1 MFSGSDVKDEAV
13 DTLNLVVVAN
23 GYGVVNDV
31 TNRLVTV
38 DNSVFQGKTFALFQ
52 GEFSAEANSLPIF
65 GMDMVVP
72 EKIVFL
78 DFLVTVAKD
87 LQAIRADVEG
97 AQLVVQAVGHHG
109 RIFK

>member
-13 DTLNLVVVAN
+13 DTLNPVVLGN
-23 GYGVVNDV
+23 WDGVINDM
-31 TNRLVTV
+31 THRLIAV
-38 DNSVFQGKTFALFQ
+38 DNSVFKGKTFGLFQ
-52 GEFSAEANSLPIF
+52 VEFPAESDSLPIF
-65 GMDMVVP
+65 GMDVVVP

-97 AQLVVQAVGHHG
+97 AQLVV
-109 RIFK
+109 